1 MEARQKMRRFLASA
15 IALTVSLA
23 LLAGCGGAKKEQ
35 QPAAA
40 AAKQKI
46 VVDVIPTQAS
56 DKFKDQMKK
65 LGSLLSQ
72 ESGLDVEI
80 RIPVDYATVV
90 EDMRFGKSD
99 VAYFGPFTY
108 VVANAQSGAKA
119 FITQNI
125 KGKPYYYSY
134 GIVPTGSPI
143 KELDDKSI
151 ATLKG
156 KTIALGD
163 PASTSSSQI
172 PQLAMKNA
180 GLDRQKD
187 VTLVFTGAHDA
198 VLKTVAA
205 EKAAIGF
212 VDSAIFE
219 GSLSV
224 KFPEDFKNVR
234 VVWKSMELYQYP
246 WAHRTELDAGVVKKL
261 QDAFLKIKDAEALE
275 PFGADSFVIAD
286 DAKYD
291 PVRDA
296 ARALGISLG
305 EYKLKK

>member
-1 MEARQKMRRFLASA
+1 MKR
-15 IALTVSLA
+15 ALSLTLSLLLTA
-23 LLAGCGGAKKEQ
+23 GILAGCGGAKTA
-35 QPAAA
+35 PAAET
-40 AAKQKI
+40 QK
-46 VVDVIPTQAS
+46 VKVTVIPTQAS
-56 DKFKDQMKK
+56 DKFKEQMNK
-65 LGSLLSQ
+65 LGTLLSK

-80 RIPVDYATVV
+80 RIPTDYAAAV
-90 EDMRFGKSD
+90 EDMRFGKTD

-119 FITQNI
+119 FVTQNI
-125 KGKPYYYSY
+125 KGKPFYHSY
-134 GIVPTGSPI
+134 AIVQKESPI

-163 PASTSSSQI
+163 PGSTSSSQI

-187 VTLVFTGAHDA
+187 VQLVFTGAHDA

-205 EKAAIGF
+205 GKADIGF

-219 GSLSV
+219 GSLSQ
-224 KFPEDFKNVR
+224 KFPDDYAKVR

-246 WAHRTELDAGVVKKL
+246 WAHRKDLDPAVVKKL
-261 QDAFLKIKDAEALE
+261 QDAFLKVTDKDALE
-275 PFGADSFVIAD
+275 PFGADAFIVTD

-291 PVRDA
+291 PVREA
-296 ARALGISLG
+296 AKALEID
-305 EYKLKK
+305 LKNYQVK

>member
-1 MEARQKMRRFLASA
+1 MKR
-15 IALTVSLA
+15 ALSLTLS
-23 LLAGCGGAKKEQ
+23 LLVAAGLIAGCGGAKTAPAG
-35 QPAAA
+35 QP
-40 AAKQKI
+40 QKI
-46 VVDVIPTQAS
+46 RVDVIPTQAS
-56 DKFKDQMKK
+56 DKFKEQMKK
-65 LGSLLSQ
+65 LGTLLSQ

-80 RIPVDYATVV
+80 RIPTDYAAVV

-99 VAYFGPFTY
+99 VAYFGPFTH
-108 VVANAQSGAKA
+108 VGATAQEGAKA
-119 FITQNI
+119 FLTQQI
-125 KGKPYYYSY
+125 QGKRSYYSY
-134 GIVPTGSPI
+134 AIVAKDSPI
-143 KELDDKSI
+143 KEMDDKGI

-180 GLDRQKD
+180 GLDRTKD
-187 VTLVFTGAHDA
+187 VSLVFTGAHDA

-205 EKAAIGF
+205 GKADIGF

-219 GSLSV
+219 GSLSQ
-224 KFPEDFKNVR
+224 KFPEDFAKVR

-246 WAHRTELDAGVVKKL
+246 WAHRKDLDPAVVKKL
-261 QDAFLKIKDAEALE
+261 QDAFLKIKDKDALE
-275 PFGADSFVIAD
+275 PFGADSFVIAE

-296 ARALGISLG
+296 AKALDIKL
-305 EYKLKK
+305 ENYQLKK

>member
-1 MEARQKMRRFLASA
+1 MKRAPS
-15 IALTVSLA
+15 LTLSLLVA
-23 LLAGCGGAKKEQ
+23 AGLIAGCGGAKTAPAG
-35 QPAAA
+35 QP
-40 AAKQKI
+40 QKI
-46 VVDVIPTQAS
+46 RVDVIPTQAS
-56 DKFKDQMKK
+56 DKFKEQMKK
-65 LGSLLSQ
+65 LGTLLSQ

-80 RIPVDYATVV
+80 RIPTDYAAVV

-125 KGKPYYYSY
+125 KGKPFYYSY
-134 GIVPTGSPI
+134 AIVAKDSPI
-143 KELDDKSI
+143 KEMDDKGI

-180 GLDRQKD
+180 GLDRTKD
-187 VTLVFTGAHDA
+187 VSLVFTGAHDA

-205 EKAAIGF
+205 GKADIGF

-219 GSLSV
+219 GSLSQ
-224 KFPEDFKNVR
+224 KFPEDFAKVR

-246 WAHRTELDAGVVKKL
+246 WAHRKDLDPAVVKKL
-261 QDAFLKIKDAEALE
+261 QDAFLKIKDKDALE
-275 PFGADSFVIAD
+275 PFGADSFVIAE

-296 ARALGISLG
+296 AKALDIKL
-305 EYKLKK
+305 ENYQLKK